1 MKKKIW
7 ISVVVLF
14 ILALIIKPV
23 MTAAQQKKEF
33 KYHNNLLK
41 TITLTSTDFIA
52 DGKIPVECTG
62 DGEELSPAL
71 QWTNIPKGTKSFVLL
86 MTDYDAPAPFFK
98 ISTVDHWV
106 IYNIPAEHTALSK
119 GLTSGQL
126 QESNISSGQNFKK
139 GIEYKGPKPP
149 LGVHNYY
156 FRVYALSV
164 SALNLK
170 NPTKQEVM
178 NAMKGKVLAYGE
190 LIGKY

>member
-23 MTAAQQKKEF
+23 ITAAQQKKEF
-33 KYHNNLLK
+33 KYHDTLSK
-41 TITLTSTDFIA
+41 TITLTSTDFSA
-52 DGKIPVECTG
+52 SGKIPVECTG

-71 QWTNIPKGTKSFVLL
+71 HWGNIPKGTKSFVLL

-106 IYNIPAEHTALSK
+106 IYNISADRKALYK

-126 QESNISSGQNFKK
+126 QEMHISSGQNYKK

-149 LGVHNYY
+149 VGVHKYY
-156 FRVYALSV
+156 FRIYALSV
-164 SALNLK
+164 SELNLK

-178 NAMKGKVLAYGE
+178 NAMKGNILAYGE